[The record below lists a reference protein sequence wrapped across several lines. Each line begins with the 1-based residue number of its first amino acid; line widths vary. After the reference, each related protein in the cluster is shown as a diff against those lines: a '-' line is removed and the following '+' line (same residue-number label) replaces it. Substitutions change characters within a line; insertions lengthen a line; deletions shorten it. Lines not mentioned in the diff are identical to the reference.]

1 MNKNR
6 RQQLRNWINR
16 IDIIKSELES
26 ILSDEEMYF
35 DVNGL
40 IEETNEESGTNGYVT
55 LREIVAYY
63 NNKGYELYDRL
74 TGFVINDESM
84 STLSFKT
91 TKNLVLQIRE
101 RKVS

>member
-1 MNKNR
+1 MSRLFNKNMY
-6 RQQLRNWINR
+6 LRMIENKYPKINT
-16 IDIIKSELES
+16 IAVV
-26 ILSDEEMYF
+26 YF

-40 IEETNEESGTNGYVT
+40 IEVTNEESGANGYVT

>member
-1 MNKNR
+1 MIPS
-6 RQQLRNWINR
+6 L
-16 IDIIKSELES
+16 LT
-26 ILSDEEMYF
+26 ILPEFIYLWTEQA
-35 DVNGL
+35 
-40 IEETNEESGTNGYVT
+40 I
-55 LREIVAYY
+55 AYY